1 MKKLFLILSLLLL
14 NSCGSLISASLT
26 ETLFNPSS
34 IASSLID
41 YGIKKHTGKK
51 MSEHALSIV
60 TDKDCE
66 INIENLNKP
75 QSFCKNKEIVENNNI
90 TTSKIEASLQI
101 RNNKT
106 SLALIAPKL
115 KTISSEKPSTSNEV
129 YLLSLNEVLH
139 KDFNSFGIRRSN

>member
-1 MKKLFLILSLLLL
+1 MKKLFLILSLLSL

-66 INIENLNKP
+66 INIENLSKP
-75 QSFCKNKEIVENNNI
+75 QSFCKNKEIVENNK
-90 TTSKIEASLQI
+90 TTSKIEASSQT

>member
-75 QSFCKNKEIVENNNI
+75 QSFCKNKEIVENNK
-90 TTSKIEASLQI
+90 TTSKIEASLQT
-101 RNNKT
+101 RNNKR

>member
-1 MKKLFLILSLLLL
+1 MKKLFLILSLLSL

-75 QSFCKNKEIVENNNI
+75 QSFCKNKEIVENNI
-90 TTSKIEASLQI
+90 TTSKIEASLQKP
-101 RNNKT
+101 NNKT